1 MPLCCKTKK
10 NTPMMYEVPNK
21 ETLKSEI
28 LPHLSVAKRGYTSKK
43 VIWWKPFQPL
53 LYKLKASFLWHTIWK
68 SKDYFFMSLM
78 FLCQNGRS

>member
-21 ETLKSEI
+21 DTMKYEV

-53 LYKLKASFLWHTIWK
+53 LDKLKASFLWHTIWK
-68 SKDYFFMSLM
+68 
-78 FLCQNGRS
+78 R